1 MEQPF
6 EIIRTFVG
14 KIEYNFPNP
23 LESLFNYDDN
33 LIEQGTDIDVK
44 VWSANE
50 PMFYVVDM
58 HLDAT
63 EGFSGEEDF
72 RVKLVYSALVKV
84 NDEDMDD
91 EEAVKLL
98 GAEVPKI
105 LYEPARELLKCLTE
119 ASGFPPII
127 LDDYDF
133 DEKLLDMDKDSEQAD
148 VTEPDLGYGWILHD
162 IKSTEEGASFLQTLV
177 RVCGE
182 TCLEYKKSPLY
193 KGFYRFMAP
202 IEYKHPEFA
211 ECDKN
216 FWDLLFQLVFGESE
230 YVNVLDGD
238 DGLPEIEFSFSQYR
252 NYRLTDLTLEEI
264 KELTSELATTAFTS
278 TMVSLYGLDLNLE
291 YGETLPDNKPL
302 LEAEIHKLYNYDS
315 IMDEEDKTFT
325 ERVCARMKE
334 YADLTFEYRL
344 LNE

>member
-1 MEQPF
+1 MEQSF
-6 EIIRTFVG
+6 EIIRTFLGNV
-14 KIEYNFPNP
+14 EYDFPKP

-33 LIEQGTDIDVK
+33 LIEQGADIDVK

-58 HLDAT
+58 HVDAT
-63 EGFSGEEDF
+63 EGFNGEEDF
-72 RVKLVYSALVKV
+72 RIRLVYSALVKV

-98 GAEVPKI
+98 GTEAPRF
-105 LYEPARELLKCLTE
+105 LYEPVRELLKCLTV

-133 DEKLLDMDKDSEQAD
+133 YEKLLALGNDTIQED
-148 VTEPDLGYGWILHD
+148 VEEPSMGYDWILHD
-162 IKSTEEGASFLQTLV
+162 IKSTEEGASFLKTLF
-177 RVCGE
+177 RVCGKS
-182 TCLEYKKSPLY
+182 CLEYKQSPLY
-193 KGFYRFMAP
+193 RCYYRFMAP
-202 IEYKHPEFA
+202 IEYKHPEFE

-216 FWDLLFQLVFGESE
+216 YWELLFQLVFGESE
-230 YVNVLDGD
+230 YVDILNGD
-238 DGLPEIEFSFSQYR
+238 DGLPEIEFSFNQYR
-252 NYRLTDLTLEEI
+252 NFRLTDLTLKEI

-278 TMVSLYGLDLNLE
+278 TMVSLYGLNLNLE

-302 LEAEIHKLYNYDS
+302 LEAEIYKLYNYDTNT
-315 IMDEEDKTFT
+315 DEEDKAFT
-325 ERVCARMKE
+325 KRVCARMKE

-344 LNE
+344 LN